1 MSFQNKNK
9 IWINNSLK
17 TGNETIKL
25 LEMLKEL
32 GVFKKKAKKRKQRA
46 KPEEQIMEEAEE
58 EFLNP
63 PNGGGGGGAISVD
76 GINPSSKVT
85 DALQVLKSG
94 ASASA
99 TQQYLLEKA
108 KEEAQVALGKV
119 KDVAQRQGIDFS
131 AYRPSAPKIQFDDE
145 FEDDYLRDNENFFP
159 EKEVVVPEPNY
170 EMQEERGGTDIPQ
183 DVMDIDVSKKVS
195 PDEGVFEDTEQEAFQ
210 AEPLTEAIK
219 AERLSPFTAS
229 ASSETE
235 REPTLSEKASYLQQL
250 YSLKGINLKQENF
263 KKIPRD
269 EVLSYIINLYVK
281 FGLGKVKTP
290 IMRGN
295 KEVLRQHIIDLIEKQ
310 YDKV

>member
-63 PNGGGGGGAISVD
+63 PNGGGGGAISVD

-145 FEDDYLRDNENFFP
+145 FDDDYLRDNENFFP

-195 PDEGVFEDTEQEAFQ
+195 PDEGVFEDTEEEAFQ
-210 AEPLTEAIK
+210 AEPL
-219 AERLSPFTAS
+219 TAS

-235 REPTLSEKASYLQQL
+235 REPTLSEKATYLQQL
-250 YSLKGINLKQENF
+250 YNLKGINLKQENF

>member
-17 TGNETIKL
+17 TGNETVKL

-32 GVFKKKAKKRKQRA
+32 GVFKKKAKKRKQRE
-46 KPEEQIMEEAEE
+46 KPEEQIMDEGEE
-58 EFLNP
+58 EFLVP
-63 PNGGGGGGAISVD
+63 PSGGGGVSVD
-76 GINPSSKVT
+76 GVNPSSKVT

-99 TQQYLLEKA
+99 SQQYLLEKA

-131 AYRPSAPKIQFDDE
+131 AYRPSEPKIE

-159 EKEVVVPEPNY
+159 EKEVVVPETNY
-170 EMQEERGGTDIPQ
+170 EMEEERGGTDIPQ
-183 DVMDIDVSKKVS
+183 DVMDIDVSQKVS
-195 PDEGVFEDTEQEAFQ
+195 PDEGVFEDTEEEAFE
-210 AEPLTEAIK
+210 AEPLTEA
-219 AERLSPFTAS
+219 TAS
-229 ASSETE
+229 AISEPE
-235 REPTLSEKASYLQQL
+235 KEPTLSEKALYLQRL

-269 EVLSYIINLYVK
+269 DLSNYVVDLYIK
-281 FGLGKVKTP
+281 FGLGKVKTT
-290 IMRGN
+290 IMRAK
-295 KEVLRQHIIDLIEKQ
+295 KEVLRQHIIDLIENQ
-310 YDKV
+310 YKSIR

>member
-63 PNGGGGGGAISVD
+63 PNGGGGGAISVD

-131 AYRPSAPKIQFDDE
+131 AYRPSAPKIEFDDE

-159 EKEVVVPEPNY
+159 EKEVVVPETNY

-195 PDEGVFEDTEQEAFQ
+195 PDEGVFEDTEEEAFQ
-210 AEPLTEAIK
+210 APPLTE
-219 AERLSPFTAS
+219 AS
-229 ASSETE
+229 ASSEPE

-310 YDKV
+310 YDKL